1 MNDCLIS
8 AEQVKINVILKV
20 HIFRILRKM
29 LTLLYFY
36 YVKVTAT
43 ILLFF
48 FEEGG
53 GGWSIYVATGC
64 LRVKP

>member
-48 FEEGG
+48 LRRGAGG
-53 GGWSIYVATGC
+53 GPYM
-64 LRVKP
+64 